1 MKSIRSGARA
11 PRAVGTAAAAA
22 EPVSHEPKALA
33 VAETPYVFSA
43 QCEVRH
49 LRAPIPT
56 NR

>member
-11 PRAVGTAAAAA
+11 PRAVGTAAAAEA
-22 EPVSHEPKALA
+22 VSHEPKALA